1 MDKGKALQAFQKRYG
16 ISKEE
21 TMVFGDFYNDS
32 QMLLQAKYSFVMENA
47 NEDMKPFGN
56 FIAPSN
62 DDDGVMRMIKN
73 MCSMPAGKLKQPASN
88 FPLISGAVLVPVCAL
103 PFLPYCPAS
112 TAYSRSMK
120 LEKREL
126 QFDGYR
132 LSLSYLFVV
141 PVIGL
146 LIYLGFAFFQCHLRE
161 NTAGILLIISS
172 FTF

>member
-1 MDKGKALQAFQKRYG
+1 M
-16 ISKEE
+16 
-21 TMVFGDFYNDS
+21 
-32 QMLLQAKYSFVMENA
+32 
-47 NEDMKPFGN
+47 
-56 FIAPSN
+56 
-62 DDDGVMRMIKN
+62 
-73 MCSMPAGKLKQPASN
+73 
-88 FPLISGAVLVPVCAL
+88 ISGAVLVPVCAL

-161 NTAGILLIISS
+161 KTAGILFDYIVFYFLIGIGVCILLLSKTAYHALKFS
-172 FTF
+172 IHHKANRKNGL